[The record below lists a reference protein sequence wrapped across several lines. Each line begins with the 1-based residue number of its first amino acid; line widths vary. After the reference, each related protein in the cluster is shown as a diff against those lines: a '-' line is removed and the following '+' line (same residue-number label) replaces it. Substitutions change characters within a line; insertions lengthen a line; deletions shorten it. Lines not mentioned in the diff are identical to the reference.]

1 MTEWHT
7 LPTIRLSFYKIMTRY
22 RILHCTNLIRRV
34 YHYVRL
40 CYHIISIKFVKATRK
55 MLFDA
60 NLKLT
65 YSPFLSQHLIATI
78 GLFL

>member
-22 RILHCTNLIRRV
+22 RVLHRTNLIRRV

>member
-1 MTEWHT
+1 
-7 LPTIRLSFYKIMTRY
+7 
-22 RILHCTNLIRRV
+22 
-34 YHYVRL
+34 
-40 CYHIISIKFVKATRK
+40 